1 MTWAAVKISS
11 GGADAAVTGE
21 GRWHAIFGAL
31 GMVVGAGLYAEM
43 YPFYKV
49 TVLSWADFGKIG
61 LPEAIGVNHWVIAA
75 VLAVSFGWLFRW
87 FERKGL

>member
-1 MTWAAVKISS
+1 
-11 GGADAAVTGE
+11 
-21 GRWHAIFGAL
+21 
-31 GMVVGAGLYAEM
+31 M

-61 LPEAIGVNHWVIAA
+61 LPEALGVNHWVIAA

>member
-1 MTWAAVKISS
+1 
-11 GGADAAVTGE
+11 
-21 GRWHAIFGAL
+21 
-31 GMVVGAGLYAEM
+31 MVVGAGLYAEM

>member
-1 MTWAAVKISS
+1 MGFCPGTSV
-11 GGADAAVTGE
+11 GAFDE

-31 GMVVGAGLYAEM
+31 GMLVGAGLYAEM
-43 YPFYKV
+43 YPFLKA

-61 LPEAIGVNHWVIAA
+61 LPEALGVSHWIVAS
-75 VLAVSFGWLFRW
+75 VLAVLFVWLFRW